1 MSTNTR
7 QPAAEPTH
15 NGVLE
20 VSELPMERVRRYA
33 REAGD
38 AYLERR
44 GGRTFLVTD
53 AA

>member
-7 QPAAEPTH
+7 QTTETRH
-15 NGVLE
+15 NGVLD
-20 VSELPMERVRRYA
+20 VSDLSARRVQRYA
-33 REAGD
+33 READG

-53 AA
+53 AN